1 MENMK
6 SPIEQITVKLKC
18 DNENATGFFV
28 ADDILL
34 TAYHTFI
41 DYQENTKIEVYK
53 DGECFEASIVDT
65 DKLLDVALLKVNYSS
80 KTRLLSLEA
89 SALRIGEKWETFG
102 FPYKTENIGAR
113 YAGKIHQIV
122 ANSYWDY
129 LLDSESIQSG
139 YNYAGLSG
147 SPILIFDK
155 ICAITLVQ
163 QNNKLGV
170 ISIKKVEQ
178 FLLKN
183 GIDVSQPYDNITIPE
198 GLKEEIAGATPNFSV
213 FDEIDKVLN
222 EQSGWVLIQGSPGS
236 GKTTIAA
243 TYIPENENISVLGRY
258 FLKVPQDTMSSTVRS
273 SKRKFIE
280 WIEELVYRT
289 IGEILPPQTNWEEK
303 EKQIPDMIQM
313 LSSHSKSTGKTGI
326 VIIDGLDE
334 LINQGHNS
342 LFDFLCIIPIILPDN
357 LRIVISCTS
366 KDILPPQ
373 IKEILHQN
381 QEVHVEP
388 LDLAQCEN
396 YIKQKTKELNLPYVL
411 IQELAR
417 KSEGHPLY
425 LNYLIN
431 YLLNE
436 HTLSDDKDQIN
447 EWIQTIPV
455 IGGNITNYYNSIWN
469 KISKNAEILSI
480 VATLSQTRGLVRE
493 DELIQM
499 LEKAYQIAFYTH
511 IKSLLYL
518 INHTES
524 KEYEIYHASFSKYI
538 EDNLSTP
545 ILSALHDNII
555 TFCIANKN
563 SKYAIWNYL
572 FHLSKCTDNKI
583 CIEQCSQDWA
593 DKCALNDVDPELV
606 LIDIKSTISIAID
619 YEKTTEVIRL
629 LLLSQRIEFRYDSV
643 FAENA
648 FELAEAMIALKKPEA
663 AYNYLVRENTV
674 LTTESDSIYFLQLLY
689 ENGYKE
695 IAYKLYQ
702 NIDTKQREALSSKE
716 GISSQIFLT
725 RLYAQTQLC
734 HESKIGLERF
744 QSLMGTLGDFEKVL
758 KKDDKDAFHGI
769 RFVREYGVADNNA
782 FFIRNYDQ
790 YVPIE
795 QMLSHKNLSV
805 DKQVIRILALTILK
819 YDEINNGFNYIGK
832 NDSFYRAIND
842 ISSLIQKHTFDY
854 SEEDLYLIL
863 LSLIADCK
871 DSSII
876 INLID
881 KYSPQY
887 NKLNVRKENGVDV
900 DLQILFHH
908 NNLYI
913 FRGYMDENNS
923 YSVFSNNANRIKQWE
938 SYLETIIERIAFIR
952 GKIYRCKADN
962 KNDLD
967 TIYNQLTNTLYRIDF
982 TFDERSHWDRSYQ
995 IPEMIFPYIY
1005 AQIAQLYIDF
1015 FQDKISDFSNHLKN
1029 RSEYQLCLFTEGFR
1043 KSLFEIISLFVKHKV
1058 FRDDTFVLLNV
1069 LENHI
1074 LKGVQNRWERTPEL
1088 IKLVKLYA
1096 LFENKDKAMDVFQKM
1111 FDTSMGP
1118 SWYKEDQLALINRTA
1133 KLGNNLDRKQICNY
1147 ATLLDLASG
1156 EMTFQRYVRVEKEE
1170 FIGALAK
1177 QDMINEAIEYYKYE
1191 TLPPPKIIIQNAESN
1206 TIDMPRKGDGYVL
1219 GARSIIEA
1227 HGILTLL
1234 HNSQNISP
1242 IVKWA
1247 LSEIYFD
1254 NDDNFRYI
1262 HSFAKL
1268 HADILNSIDSEL
1280 CDTVIERLSRYLI
1293 ENISAESDK
1302 KEYLSNIQKSTTNEI
1317 VIKIQGY
1324 LLKRG
1329 YSWNIEVENRESN
1342 DYQDNGYSDKFAE
1355 ACDFYE
1361 KNFQNTGRDIVLQKI
1376 TNAFRENRVSVW
1388 FGNYS
1393 KKHSLLREYLKEFLL
1408 TDHEAL
1414 KLLRNE
1420 IVNADSVKWV
1430 VVSQLLWLLETK
1442 VGDHTKELQAIIS
1455 EHFALL
1461 IRPEA
1466 DSFKKYEWLE
1476 LKTPDYSSDK
1486 RTIEFIIWFLNH
1498 PNDTIR
1504 DRAED
1509 VLLWLGELNYTSTIT
1524 SLIEESLSDKPI
1536 NSVQQCSFILK
1547 KISENNPEYIHQAL
1561 ISDKS
1566 FEERII
1572 QIKHFT
1578 IFKNY
1583 LDISIDLIKMGYS
1596 ELHVELKNLIPKARI
1611 VTGEVILE
1619 DDFLI
1624 PIEDE
1629 IEYFNEMQI
1638 LNREFCEI
1646 LKYKVLAYCNPLL
1659 PINFATSDRYL
1670 KRSFYDD
1677 TFYRGRYPELLN
1689 HALNH
1694 AIMCRIDEVNI
1705 NEIYDY
1711 LN

>member
-1 MENMK
+1 MK
-6 SPIEQITVKLKC
+6 SPIEQIIVKLKC

-28 ADDILL
+28 ADEILL

-41 DYQENTKIEVYK
+41 DYQENTKIEVYV
-53 DGECFEASIVDT
+53 DGECFEASIVDI
-65 DKLLDVALLKVNYSS
+65 DKLLDVALLKVNCSS
-80 KTRLLSLEA
+80 KTILLPLEA
-89 SALRIGEKWETFG
+89 SALRIGEKWEAFG
-102 FPYKTENIGAR
+102 FPYKTENIGVR
-113 YAGKIHQIV
+113 YVGKIHQVV
-122 ANSYWDY
+122 ANSHWDY

-139 YNYAGLSG
+139 YNYSGLSG
-147 SPILIFDK
+147 SPILISDR

-163 QNNKLGV
+163 QDNKLGV
-170 ISIKKVEQ
+170 VSIKKVEQ

-183 GIDVSQPYDNITIPE
+183 GIDISQPYDNITIPE
-198 GLKEEIAGATPNFSV
+198 GLKEEIAGATPNFGV
-213 FDEIDKVLN
+213 FDEIDKVLH
-222 EQSGWVLIQGSPGS
+222 EQSGWVLLHGSPGS

-243 TYIPENENISVLGRY
+243 TYIPENENISVIGRY

-280 WIEELVYRT
+280 WIEELAYRT
-289 IGEILPPQTNWEEK
+289 IEEILPPQANWEEK
-303 EKQIPDMIQM
+303 EKKIPDMIQM
-313 LSSHSKSTGKTGI
+313 LSSHLNSTGKTGI

-342 LFDFLCIIPIILPDN
+342 LFDFLCIIPLTLPAN
-357 LRIVISCTS
+357 LRIIISCTS
-366 KDILPPQ
+366 KDILPQQ
-373 IKEILHQN
+373 IKEFLHQK

-396 YIKQKTKELNLPYVL
+396 FIQQRTKELNLPYVL
-411 IQELAR
+411 IQELAL

-436 HTLSDDKDQIN
+436 YTLSDAEDQIN
-447 EWIQTIPV
+447 VWIQTIPV
-455 IGGNITNYYNSIWN
+455 IGGNITNYYNSIWD
-469 KISKNAEILSI
+469 KISKNVEILAI
-480 VATLSQTRGLVRE
+480 VSTLSQTRGLVNER
-493 DELIQM
+493 DLIQM

-518 INHTES
+518 INHTEN
-524 KEYEIYHASFSKYI
+524 KEYEIYHTSFSKYI

-563 SKYAIWNYL
+563 SKYAIWNHL

-583 CIEQCSQDWA
+583 CMEQCSQDWA

-606 LIDIKSTISIAID
+606 LIDIKNTINIAID
-619 YEKTTEVIRL
+619 FEKTTEVIRL

-695 IAYKLYQ
+695 TAYKLYQ
-702 NIDTKQREALSSKE
+702 NINTKVRETLHSKE
-716 GISSQIFLT
+716 GISTQTFLT
-725 RLYAQTQLC
+725 QLYAQTQLC
-734 HESKIGLERF
+734 HEGKIGLERF
-744 QSLMGTLGDFEKVL
+744 ENLMRILRNFEKSIE
-758 KKDDKDAFHGI
+758 KSDKELFDGI
-769 RFVREYGVADNNA
+769 RYVREYGVADNNA
-782 FFIRNYDQ
+782 FFLRNYNR

-795 QMLSHKNLSV
+795 KLLSQGDFPV
-805 DKQVIRILALTILK
+805 DKQSLKMLALILLK

-832 NDSFYRAIND
+832 NDSFYEAIND
-842 ISSLIQKHTFDY
+842 ITACIQKYAFDY
-854 SEEDLYLIL
+854 TTEELYLIL

-876 INLID
+876 SHLID

-887 NKLNVRKENGVDV
+887 SKLNLRKENGVDV
-900 DLQILFHH
+900 DFQILLHY
-908 NNLYI
+908 NNLNI
-913 FRGYMDENNS
+913 FRGYIDEDNS
-923 YSVFSNNANRIKQWE
+923 YSVFSNNPNRIKQWE
-938 SYLETIIERIAFIR
+938 GYLETIIERIAFIR

-967 TIYNQLTNTLYRIDF
+967 MIYNQLTDTLSKIDF
-982 TFDERSHWDRSYQ
+982 SFDERSHWDRSYQ

-1015 FQDKISDFSNHLKN
+1015 FQDKILDFSNHLKN

-1043 KSLFEIISLFVKHKV
+1043 KSLFEIISLFVKHKA
-1058 FRDDTFVLLNV
+1058 FRDDTFVLLNI

-1096 LFENKDKAMDVFQKM
+1096 LFENNDKALAVFQKM
-1111 FDTSMGP
+1111 LDTSMGP
-1118 SWYKEDQLALINRTA
+1118 SWYKEDQLQLINRAA
-1133 KLGNNLDRKQICNY
+1133 KLGNSLEKKQICNY

-1177 QDMINEAIEYYKYE
+1177 QEMINEAIEYYKYE
-1191 TLPPPKIIIQNAESN
+1191 TLPPPNIIIQNAESN

-1227 HGILTLL
+1227 HSILTLL
-1234 HNSQNISP
+1234 RNSKSISP

-1262 HSFAKL
+1262 DSFAKL
-1268 HADILNSIDSEL
+1268 HTEILNNINPGL
-1280 CDTVIERLSRYLI
+1280 CDIVIERLSRYLI
-1293 ENISAESDK
+1293 DNISAESDK
-1302 KEYLSNIQKSTTNEI
+1302 KEYLSNIQKITTEDI
-1317 VIKIQGY
+1317 VRKIQGY

-1329 YSWNIEVENRESN
+1329 YSWNIEVEDSEGN
-1342 DYQDNGYSDKFAE
+1342 DYQDKGYSDRFAE

-1393 KKHSLLREYLKEFLL
+1393 QKHSLLRDYLKEFLL

-1430 VVSQLLWLLETK
+1430 VVSELLWLLEHK
-1442 VGDHTKELQAIIS
+1442 ISEHAKELQSIIS

-1466 DSFKKYEWLE
+1466 NSFKKYEWVE

-1486 RTIEFIIWFLNH
+1486 KTIEFIIWFLNH

-1509 VLLWLGELNYTSTIT
+1509 VLVWLGELNYTSTIT

-1536 NSVQQCSFILK
+1536 SSVQQCSFILK
-1547 KISENNPEYIHQAL
+1547 KISENNPGYIHQTL
-1561 ISDKS
+1561 MSDKS
-1566 FEERII
+1566 IEERII

-1578 IFKNY
+1578 IFRNY
-1583 LDISIDLIKMGYS
+1583 LDISIDLVKIGYS
-1596 ELHVELKNLIPKARI
+1596 ELHVELKKQIPKARI
-1611 VTGEVILE
+1611 ITGEVILE
-1619 DDFLI
+1619 DDYLI

-1638 LNREFCEI
+1638 LNREFCDT
-1646 LKYKVLAYCNPLL
+1646 LKYKVLDYCNPLL

-1677 TFYRGRYPELLN
+1677 TYYRGRYPELLN

-1694 AIMCRIDEVNI
+1694 AIMCRIDEGNI

>member
-1 MENMK
+1 MK
-6 SPIEQITVKLKC
+6 SPIEQITVKLKY

-28 ADDILL
+28 TDDILL

-41 DYQENTKIEVYK
+41 DYQENTKIEVYI
-53 DGECFEASIVDT
+53 DGVCFEASIVDT

-80 KTRLLSLEA
+80 KTILLPLEA
-89 SALRIGEKWETFG
+89 SALRIGEKWKTFG
-102 FPYKTENIGAR
+102 FPYKTENIGVR
-113 YAGKIHQIV
+113 YVGKIHQVV
-122 ANSYWDY
+122 ANSHWDY

-139 YNYAGLSG
+139 YNYSGLSG
-147 SPILIFDK
+147 SPILISDR

-163 QNNKLGV
+163 QDNKLGV
-170 ISIKKVEQ
+170 VSIKKVEQ

-183 GIDVSQPYDNITIPE
+183 GIDISQPYDNITIPE
-198 GLKEEIAGATPNFSV
+198 GLKEEIAGTTPNFGV
-213 FDEIDKVLN
+213 FDEIDKVLH
-222 EQSGWVLIQGSPGS
+222 EQSGWVLLHGSPGS

-243 TYIPENENISVLGRY
+243 TYIPENENISVIGRY

-280 WIEELVYRT
+280 WIEELAYRT
-289 IGEILPPQTNWEEK
+289 IGEILPPQANWEEK
-303 EKQIPDMIQM
+303 EKKIPDMIQM
-313 LSSHSKSTGKTGI
+313 LSSHLNSTGKTGI

-342 LFDFLCIIPIILPDN
+342 LFDFLCTIPLTLPAN
-357 LRIVISCTS
+357 LRIIISCTS

-373 IKEILHQN
+373 IKEFLHQK

-396 YIKQKTKELNLPYVL
+396 FIQQKTKELNLPYVL
-411 IQELAR
+411 IQELAL

-425 LNYLIN
+425 LNYLTN

-436 HTLSDDKDQIN
+436 YTLSDAEDQIN
-447 EWIQTIPV
+447 VWIQTIPV
-455 IGGNITNYYNSIWN
+455 IGGNITNYYNSIWD
-469 KISKNAEILSI
+469 KISKNVEILAI
-480 VATLSQTRGLVRE
+480 VSTLSQTRGLVNER
-493 DELIQM
+493 DLIQM

-518 INHTES
+518 INHTEN
-524 KEYEIYHASFSKYI
+524 KEYEIYHTSFSKYI

-545 ILSALHDNII
+545 ILSVLHDNII

-563 SKYAIWNYL
+563 SKYAIWNHL
-572 FHLSKCTDNKI
+572 FHLSKCTDNKK
-583 CIEQCSQDWA
+583 CMEQCSQDWA
-593 DKCALNDVDPELV
+593 DKCALNDVDPEVV
-606 LIDIKSTISIAID
+606 LIDIKNTINIAID
-619 YEKTTEVIRL
+619 FEKTTEVIRL

-695 IAYKLYQ
+695 IAFKFYQ
-702 NIDTKQREALSSKE
+702 NIDTKLREAFNSKG
-716 GISSQIFLT
+716 GISTQTFLT
-725 RLYAQTQLC
+725 KLYAQTQLF
-734 HESKIGLERF
+734 HEGEIGFERF
-744 QSLMGTLGDFEKVL
+744 QDLIRVFQNFEKSIN
-758 KKDDKDAFHGI
+758 KDEKELIDGI
-769 RFVREYGVADNNA
+769 QFVKEYGVADNNA
-782 FFIRNYDQ
+782 FCLRNYNK
-790 YVPIE
+790 YISIE
-795 QMLSHKNLSV
+795 EISNHRNTTV
-805 DKQVIRILALTILK
+805 DKLNIKIIALTILK
-819 YDEINNGFNYIGK
+819 YNEIDNTFNYIGK
-832 NDSFYRAIND
+832 NESFYEAIND
-842 ISSLIQKHTFDY
+842 ITACIQKYTFDY
-854 SEEDLYLIL
+854 TTEELYLIL

-876 INLID
+876 SHLIN

-900 DLQILFHH
+900 DFQILFHH
-908 NNLYI
+908 NNLNI
-913 FRGYMDENNS
+913 FRGYIDEDNS
-923 YSVFSNNANRIKQWE
+923 YSVFSNKANRIKQWE
-938 SYLETIIERIAFIR
+938 GYLETIIERITFIR
-952 GKIYRCKADN
+952 GKIYRCHADN

-967 TIYNQLTNTLYRIDF
+967 TIYNQLTDTLSKIDF
-982 TFDERSHWDRSYQ
+982 LFDERSHWDRSYQ

-1015 FQDKISDFSNHLKN
+1015 FQDKISDFSDHLKN

-1043 KSLFEIISLFVKHKV
+1043 KSLFEIISLFVKHKA
-1058 FRDDTFVLLNV
+1058 FRDDTFVLLNI

-1096 LFENKDKAMDVFQKM
+1096 LFENNDKALDVFQKM
-1111 FDTSMGP
+1111 LDTSMGP
-1118 SWYKEDQLALINRTA
+1118 SWYKEDQLQLINRAA
-1133 KLGNNLDRKQICNY
+1133 KLGNSLEKKQICDY

-1177 QDMINEAIEYYKYE
+1177 QEMINETIEYYKYE
-1191 TLPPPKIIIQNAESN
+1191 TLPPPNIIIQNAESN

-1234 HNSQNISP
+1234 RNSKSISP

-1262 HSFAKL
+1262 DSFAKL
-1268 HADILNSIDSEL
+1268 HTEILNNIDPDL
-1280 CDTVIERLSRYLI
+1280 FDTVIERLSRYLI
-1293 ENISAESDK
+1293 DNISAESDK
-1302 KEYLSNIQKSTTNEI
+1302 KEYLSNIQKTTSEDI
-1317 VIKIQGY
+1317 VRKIQGS

-1342 DYQDNGYSDKFAE
+1342 DYQDNGYSDRFAE

-1393 KKHSLLREYLKEFLL
+1393 QKHSLLRDYLKEFLL

-1430 VVSQLLWLLETK
+1430 VVSELLWLLEHK
-1442 VGDHTKELQAIIS
+1442 ISEHAKELQSIIS

-1466 DSFKKYEWLE
+1466 NSFKKYEWVE
-1476 LKTPDYSSDK
+1476 LKTPDYSSEK
-1486 RTIEFIIWFLNH
+1486 KTIEFIIWFLNH

-1509 VLLWLGELNYTSTIT
+1509 VLVWLGELNYTSTIT

-1536 NSVQQCSFILK
+1536 SSVQQCSFILK
-1547 KISENNPEYIHQAL
+1547 KISENNPGYIHQTL
-1561 ISDKS
+1561 MSDKS
-1566 FEERII
+1566 IEERII

-1578 IFKNY
+1578 IFRNY
-1583 LDISIDLIKMGYS
+1583 LDISIDLVKIGYS
-1596 ELHVELKNLIPKARI
+1596 ELHVELKKQIPKARI
-1611 VTGEVILE
+1611 ITGEVILE

-1624 PIEDE
+1624 PIKDE

-1638 LNREFCEI
+1638 LNREFCET
-1646 LKYKVLAYCNPLL
+1646 LKYKVLDYCKPLL

-1694 AIMCRIDEVNI
+1694 AIMCRIDEGKI

>member
-1 MENMK
+1 MK
-6 SPIEQITVKLKC
+6 SPIEQIIVKLKC

-28 ADDILL
+28 ADEILL

-41 DYQENTKIEVYK
+41 DYQENTKIEVYV
-53 DGECFEASIVDT
+53 DGECFEASIVDI
-65 DKLLDVALLKVNYSS
+65 DKLLDVALLKVNCSS
-80 KTRLLSLEA
+80 KTILLPLEA
-89 SALRIGEKWETFG
+89 SALRIGEKWEAFG
-102 FPYKTENIGAR
+102 FPYKTENIGVR
-113 YAGKIHQIV
+113 YVGKIHQVV
-122 ANSYWDY
+122 ANSHWDY

-139 YNYAGLSG
+139 YNYSGLSG
-147 SPILIFDK
+147 SPILISDR

-163 QNNKLGV
+163 QDNKLGV
-170 ISIKKVEQ
+170 VSIKKVEQ

-183 GIDVSQPYDNITIPE
+183 GIDISQPYDNITIPE
-198 GLKEEIAGATPNFSV
+198 GLKEEIAGATPNFGV
-213 FDEIDKVLN
+213 FDEIDKVLH
-222 EQSGWVLIQGSPGS
+222 EQSGWVLLHGSPGS

-243 TYIPENENISVLGRY
+243 TYIPENENISVIGRY

-280 WIEELVYRT
+280 WIEELAYRT
-289 IGEILPPQTNWEEK
+289 IEEILPPQANWEEK
-303 EKQIPDMIQM
+303 EKKIPDMIQM
-313 LSSHSKSTGKTGI
+313 LSSHLNSTGKTGI

-342 LFDFLCIIPIILPDN
+342 LFDFLCIIPLTLPAN
-357 LRIVISCTS
+357 LRIIISCTS
-366 KDILPPQ
+366 KDILPQQ
-373 IKEILHQN
+373 IKEFLHQK

-396 YIKQKTKELNLPYVL
+396 FIQQRTKELNLPYVL
-411 IQELAR
+411 IQELAL

-436 HTLSDDKDQIN
+436 YTLSDAEDQIN
-447 EWIQTIPV
+447 VWIQTIPV
-455 IGGNITNYYNSIWN
+455 IGGNITNYYNSIWD
-469 KISKNAEILSI
+469 KISKNVEILAI
-480 VATLSQTRGLVRE
+480 VSTLSQTRGLVNER
-493 DELIQM
+493 DLIQM

-518 INHTES
+518 INHTEN
-524 KEYEIYHASFSKYI
+524 KEYEIYHTSFSKYI

-563 SKYAIWNYL
+563 SKYAIWNHL

-583 CIEQCSQDWA
+583 CMEQCSQDWA

-606 LIDIKSTISIAID
+606 LIDIKNTINIAID
-619 YEKTTEVIRL
+619 FEKTTEVIRL

-695 IAYKLYQ
+695 TAYKLYQ
-702 NIDTKQREALSSKE
+702 NINTKVRETLHSKE
-716 GISSQIFLT
+716 GISTQTFLT
-725 RLYAQTQLC
+725 QLYAQTQLC
-734 HESKIGLERF
+734 HEGKIGLERF
-744 QSLMGTLGDFEKVL
+744 ENLMRILRNFEKSIE
-758 KKDDKDAFHGI
+758 KSDKELFDGI
-769 RFVREYGVADNNA
+769 RYVREYGVADNNA
-782 FFIRNYDQ
+782 FFLRNYNR

-795 QMLSHKNLSV
+795 KLLSQGDFPV
-805 DKQVIRILALTILK
+805 DKQSLKMLALILLK

-832 NDSFYRAIND
+832 NDSFYEAIND
-842 ISSLIQKHTFDY
+842 ITACIQKYAFDY
-854 SEEDLYLIL
+854 TTEELYLIL

-876 INLID
+876 SHLID

-887 NKLNVRKENGVDV
+887 SKLNLRKENGVDV
-900 DLQILFHH
+900 DFQILLHY
-908 NNLYI
+908 NNLNI
-913 FRGYMDENNS
+913 FRGYIDEDNS
-923 YSVFSNNANRIKQWE
+923 YSVFSNNPNRIKQWE
-938 SYLETIIERIAFIR
+938 GYLETIIERIAFIR

-967 TIYNQLTNTLYRIDF
+967 MIYNQLTDTLSKIDF
-982 TFDERSHWDRSYQ
+982 SFDERSHWDRSYQ

-1015 FQDKISDFSNHLKN
+1015 FQDKILDFSNHLKN

-1043 KSLFEIISLFVKHKV
+1043 KSLFEIISLFVKHKA
-1058 FRDDTFVLLNV
+1058 FRDDTFVLLNI

-1096 LFENKDKAMDVFQKM
+1096 LFENNDKALAVFQKM
-1111 FDTSMGP
+1111 LDTSMGP
-1118 SWYKEDQLALINRTA
+1118 SWYKEDQLQLINRAA
-1133 KLGNNLDRKQICNY
+1133 KLGNSLEKKQICNY

-1177 QDMINEAIEYYKYE
+1177 QEMINEAIEYYKYE
-1191 TLPPPKIIIQNAESN
+1191 TLPPPNIIIQNAESN

-1227 HGILTLL
+1227 HSILTLL
-1234 HNSQNISP
+1234 RNSKSISP

-1262 HSFAKL
+1262 DSFAKL
-1268 HADILNSIDSEL
+1268 HTEILNNINPGL
-1280 CDTVIERLSRYLI
+1280 CDIVIERLSRYLI
-1293 ENISAESDK
+1293 DNISAESDK
-1302 KEYLSNIQKSTTNEI
+1302 KEYLSNIQKITTEDI
-1317 VIKIQGY
+1317 VRKIQGS

-1329 YSWNIEVENRESN
+1329 YSWNIEVEDSEGN
-1342 DYQDNGYSDKFAE
+1342 DYQDKGYSDRFAE

-1393 KKHSLLREYLKEFLL
+1393 QKHSLLRDYLKEFLL

-1430 VVSQLLWLLETK
+1430 VVSELLWLLEHK
-1442 VGDHTKELQAIIS
+1442 ISEHAKELQSIIS

-1466 DSFKKYEWLE
+1466 NSFKKYEWVE

-1486 RTIEFIIWFLNH
+1486 KTIEFIIWFLNH

-1509 VLLWLGELNYTSTIT
+1509 VLVWLGELNYTSTIT

-1536 NSVQQCSFILK
+1536 SSVQQCSFILK
-1547 KISENNPEYIHQAL
+1547 KISENNPGYIHQTL
-1561 ISDKS
+1561 MSDKS
-1566 FEERII
+1566 IEERII

-1578 IFKNY
+1578 IFRNY
-1583 LDISIDLIKMGYS
+1583 LDISIDLVKIGYS
-1596 ELHVELKNLIPKARI
+1596 ELHVELKKQIPKARI
-1611 VTGEVILE
+1611 ITGEVILE
-1619 DDFLI
+1619 DDYLI

-1638 LNREFCEI
+1638 LNREFCDT
-1646 LKYKVLAYCNPLL
+1646 LKYKVLDYCNPLL

-1677 TFYRGRYPELLN
+1677 TYYRGRYPELLN

-1694 AIMCRIDEVNI
+1694 AIMCRIDEGNI